1 MTRLL
6 TILTLTAIFSQQ
18 SAEAKNCR
26 ALDVFTEGMTLSKDQ
41 RQIHQDLAGVYKE
54 KAAVT
59 QNFHADRL
67 EMMVDFV
74 QGSLSRDGVMA
85 IAERTHTER
94 MDQDNEV
101 QVLFTELLESFS
113 RNQQVQLGQN
123 LEAQQVCFAKKKAVK
138 DDTRPKVG
146 EMLFADLNL
155 SDDQRAIIVEV
166 WHDRQVV
173 NTPVVYGLHHEALL
187 DDLFAG
193 SLSIARSS
201 TTFEESAKTQ
211 SVFRYNQM
219 DAMMDLLASF
229 DTRQQ
234 KQFIAN
240 VHRIQAL

>member
-26 ALDVFTEGMTLSKDQ
+26 ALDVLKEDMTLSKDQ
-41 RQIHQDLAGVYKE
+41 RQIHQDLVGVYKE
-54 KAAVT
+54 KATIT
-59 QNFHADRL
+59 QNFHDDRL
-67 EMMVDFV
+67 EMMVDFI
-74 QGSLSRDGVMA
+74 QGSLSRDGVMK

-101 QVLFTELLESFS
+101 QVLFTELLESLS
-113 RNQQVQLGQN
+113 VNQQTQLRQN
-123 LEAQQVCFAKKKAVK
+123 LETQQVCFAAKKALK
-138 DDTRPKVG
+138 DNAKPKVG
-146 EMLFADLNL
+146 ELLFADLNL

-173 NTPVVYGLHHEALL
+173 NTPVVYGLHHESLL
-187 DDLFAG
+187 NDLFAG
-193 SLSIARSS
+193 SLSSAKSS
-201 TTFEESAKTQ
+201 STFEESAKTQ

-240 VHRIQAL
+240 IQQVQAL

>member
-1 MTRLL
+1 MIRLL

-26 ALDVFTEGMTLSKDQ
+26 ALDVFTEDLTLSKDQ

-54 KAAVT
+54 KATVT

-74 QGSLSRDGVMA
+74 QGSLSREGVIE

-101 QVLFTELLESFS
+101 QVLFTELLESLS
-113 RNQQVQLGQN
+113 KNQQVQLGQN

-166 WHDRQVV
+166 WQERQTI
-173 NTPVVYGLHHEALL
+173 NTTVVYGLHHESLL

-219 DAMMDLLASF
+219 DAMMDLLDSF

-240 VHRIQAL
+240 VRQVQAL

>member
-6 TILTLTAIFSQQ
+6 TILTLTAIFSEQ

-26 ALDVFTEGMTLSKDQ
+26 ALDVFTEDMALSKDQ
-41 RQIHQDLAGVYKE
+41 RQIHRDLTGVYKE
-54 KAAVT
+54 KVVVT

-67 EMMVDFV
+67 KMMVDFV
-74 QGSLSRDGVMA
+74 QGSISRDGVIA
-85 IAERTHTER
+85 IAEQTHTER

-101 QVLFTELLESFS
+101 QVIFTELLESLS
-113 RNQQVQLGQN
+113 NNQQTQLQQN
-123 LEAQQVCFAKKKAVK
+123 LEAQQVCFAKNKAIK

-155 SDDQRAIIVEV
+155 SDDQRAIIIEV

-173 NTPVVYGLHHEALL
+173 NTPVVYGLHHESLL
-187 DDLFAG
+187 DDLFDG

-201 TTFEESAKTQ
+201 TSFEESAKTQ

-240 VHRIQAL
+240 VQRIQML

>member
-6 TILTLTAIFSQQ
+6 TILTLTALFSQQ

-26 ALDVFTEGMTLSKDQ
+26 ALDVFTEDMTLSKDQ

-85 IAERTHTER
+85 IAERTHIDR

-113 RNQQVQLGQN
+113 RNQQVQLRQN
-123 LEAQQVCFAKKKAVK
+123 LEAQQVCFAKKKTIK

-173 NTPVVYGLHHEALL
+173 NTPVVYGLHHESLL
-187 DDLFAG
+187 EDLFDG
-193 SLSIARSS
+193 SLSSAKSS
-201 TTFEESAKTQ
+201 TAFEESAKTQ
-211 SVFRYNQM
+211 SAFRYNQM

-240 VHRIQAL
+240 VQRIQAL